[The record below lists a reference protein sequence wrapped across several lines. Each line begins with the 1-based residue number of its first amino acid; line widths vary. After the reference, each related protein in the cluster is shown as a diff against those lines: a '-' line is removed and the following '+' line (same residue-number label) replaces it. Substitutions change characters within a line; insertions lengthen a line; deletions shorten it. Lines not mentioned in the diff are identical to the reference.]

1 VRQYNDVKSSIAI
14 ATEISYWR
22 NNKQLITFLFNGT
35 PLYQHG
41 LFGKFLHI
49 NAVYGFRALFEKNQ
63 NVSQETWFVKQLIY
77 YSKVC

>member
-35 PLYQHG
+35 PLISMG
-41 LFGKFLHI
+41 FLASFLHI

-63 NVSQETWFVKQLIY
+63 NSAKKPGLLN
-77 YSKVC
+77 S